1 MDKFLWLITLNFTE
15 KAVKRSH
22 KFSICTLQLIL
33 QRQKYL
39 QRRHPRRFRENHLML
54 QHCL

>member
-1 MDKFLWLITLNFTE
+1 MDKFFWLITLNFTE

-22 KFSICTLQLIL
+22 KFSIRTLQLIL

-39 QRRHPRRFRENHLML
+39 QRRHPRRFRENYLML
-54 QHCL
+54 